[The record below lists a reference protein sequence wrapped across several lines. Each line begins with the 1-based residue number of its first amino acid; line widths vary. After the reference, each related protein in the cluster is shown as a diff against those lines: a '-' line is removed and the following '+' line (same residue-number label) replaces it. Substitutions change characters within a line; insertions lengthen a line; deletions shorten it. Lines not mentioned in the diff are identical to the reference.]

1 MKTRFL
7 GKDKLKVS
15 AIASGVWTAGS
26 VRNTDYPQQAYQL
39 GRSL

>member
-1 MKTRFL
+1 
-7 GKDKLKVS
+7 VV
-15 AIASGVWTAGS
+15 ASGVWTAGS